1 MKSRLALIPIAAALL
16 LSSSVPGL
24 GAQATIPPYI
34 GTAVA
39 DMNRPQA
46 NKDVDAARHPEAMM
60 AFSGAMPGSKVVEFV
75 PGGGYVTRLFSKVVG
90 PTGKV
95 YPIQLPSFPDR
106 MQEGVKAVTSNPAYS
121 NVSVLVQD
129 PTALKIPEPVDLVW
143 ISENYHDFKNNGP
156 FKTDT
161 NAMDKSVFAALKPG
175 GLYVITDYEAP
186 AGSGVRDTQTLHRI
200 DPAVIKS
207 EVTAAGF
214 TFEGESNALKNPD
227 DKLTERSRQGA
238 SQVFYKFRK
247 PR

>member
-1 MKSRLALIPIAAALL
+1 MKNRLALAAIAAALMV
-16 LSSSVPGL
+16 SSSAPSMA
-24 GAQATIPPYI
+24 AQATVPPYV

-46 NKDVDAARHPEAMM
+46 NKDQDAARHPEAMM
-60 AFSGAMPGSKVVEFV
+60 AFSGAMPGNKIVEFV

-90 PTGKV
+90 PMGHV
-95 YPIQLPSFPDR
+95 YSIQLPSFPDR
-106 MQEGVKAVTSNPAYS
+106 MREGAAAVTSNPAYG

-129 PTALKIPEPVDLVW
+129 AAALKVPEPVDVVW

-161 NAMDKSVFAALKPG
+161 NAMNKAVFAALKPN
-175 GLYVITDYEAP
+175 GLYVISDYDAA

-200 DPAVIKS
+200 DPAIIRQ

-214 TFEGESNALKNPD
+214 MFVGESDALKNPD

-238 SQVFYKFRK
+238 SQVFLKFRK
-247 PR
+247 PG

>member
-1 MKSRLALIPIAAALL
+1 MNSRFALAAIAAALL
-16 LSSSVPGL
+16 LSSSAATL
-24 GAQATIPPYI
+24 GAQATIPPYV

-95 YPIQLPSFPDR
+95 YSIQLSGFPDR
-106 MQEGVKAVTSNPAYS
+106 FKEGIKPVTDNPAYS

-129 PTALKIPEPVDLVW
+129 ATALKIAEPVDVVW

-161 NAMDKSVFAALKPG
+161 AAMDKSVFAALKPG
-175 GLYVITDYEAP
+175 GLFVITDYEAA

-214 TFEGESNALKNPD
+214 TFVGESNALKNPN
-227 DKLTERSRQGA
+227 DKLTERSHQGD

-247 PR
+247 P

>member
-1 MKSRLALIPIAAALL
+1 MQNRLAFAAILATLM
-16 LSSSVPGL
+16 LSSSGPSL
-24 GAQATIPPYI
+24 AAQASVPPYV

-46 NKDVDAARHPEAMM
+46 NKDQDAARHPEAMM

-90 PTGKV
+90 PTGHV
-95 YPIQLPSFPDR
+95 YSIQLPAFPDR
-106 MQEGVKAVTSNPAYS
+106 MREGANAVTSNPAYS

-129 PTALKIPEPVDLVW
+129 PGALKIPEPVDVVW

-161 NAMDKSVFAALKPG
+161 NAMNKAVFAALKPG
-175 GLYVITDYEAP
+175 GLYVITDYEAAP
-186 AGSGVRDTQTLHRI
+186 GSGLRDTQTLHRI

-214 TFEGESNALKNPD
+214 TLEGEGNGLKNPN
-227 DKLTERSRQGA
+227 DKLTERSHQTD
-238 SQVFYKFRK
+238 SQVMLKFRK

>member
-1 MKSRLALIPIAAALL
+1 MKTRLALAAIAAALL
-16 LSSSVPGL
+16 LSSSAPSL
-24 GAQATIPPYI
+24 GAQAAMPAYV
-34 GTAVA
+34 TAAIA
-39 DMNRPQA
+39 DPARPQA
-46 NKDVDAARHPEAMM
+46 NKDVDAARHPAEMM

-95 YPIQLPSFPDR
+95 YSIQLPAFPDR
-106 MQEGVKAVTSNPAYS
+106 MREGAKTVTDNPVYS

-129 PTALKIPEPVDLVW
+129 PGALKIAEPVDVVW

-161 NAMDKSVFAALKPG
+161 NAMNKAVLAALKPG
-175 GLYVITDYEAP
+175 GLYVITDYEAA
-186 AGSGVRDTQTLHRI
+186 AGTGLRDTQTLHRI
-200 DPAVIKS
+200 DPAIIRS

-214 TFEGESNALKNPD
+214 MFEGESNALKNPN
-227 DKLTERSRQGA
+227 DKLTERSHQQD
-238 SQVFYKFRK
+238 SQVFFKFRK